1 MILRLT
7 LKLAKKIGLAPLPAI
22 PCDENRN
29 PILDWNANLFTV
41 QRTQFIILTNTASLY
56 SLLLHERG
64 ITNDRQFVRE
74 ALRSMEEF
82 MTLDA
87 NEIMYDN
94 FIEPESKI
102 MYFSKI
108 IDRRIL
114 GSMNDLI
121 FQAMVYLSE
130 GKKSPF
136 DVSFLLNESPMSYL
150 NYSNPKT
157 EFRKLYFTEDGD
169 SPGNKQIKNNVININ
184 DIRAIKTK

>member
-7 LKLAKKIGLAPLPAI
+7 LKLAKKIGLAHLPAI

-41 QRTQFIILTNTASLY
+41 QRTQFIILTSTASLY
-56 SLLLHERG
+56 SLILHGRR
-64 ITNDRQFVRE
+64 ITNEKQFVRE
-74 ALRSMEEF
+74 TLRSIEEF

-102 MYFSKI
+102 NYFSKI

-121 FQAMVYLSE
+121 FQAMIYLSE
-130 GKKSPF
+130 GQKSLF
-136 DVSFLLNESPMSYL
+136 DVFLYA
-150 NYSNPKT
+150 
-157 EFRKLYFTEDGD
+157 
-169 SPGNKQIKNNVININ
+169 Q
-184 DIRAIKTK
+184 

>member
-1 MILRLT
+1 M
-7 LKLAKKIGLAPLPAI
+7 
-22 PCDENRN
+22 
-29 PILDWNANLFTV
+29 
-41 QRTQFIILTNTASLY
+41 QHTQFIILTNTASLY

-157 EFRKLYFTEDGD
+157 EFRKLYFTEDGN